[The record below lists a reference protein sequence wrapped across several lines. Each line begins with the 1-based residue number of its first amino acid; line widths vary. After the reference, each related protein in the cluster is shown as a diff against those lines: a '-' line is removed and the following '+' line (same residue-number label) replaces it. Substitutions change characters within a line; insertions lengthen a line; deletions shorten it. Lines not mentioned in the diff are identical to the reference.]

1 MEKKKVYAVAEGEY
15 SDYHIECIF
24 STKEKA
30 NEFVQCHGTNYYI
43 EEYELDQEVV
53 KEEKLWCVSFCI
65 DNDKDADCVP
75 SSYVEMRDK
84 CKIDDYYCRDSDT
97 ICFYVDADTMDRAI
111 KIARERYVAVKSNDY
126 IWLRLTRPIVST
138 TGYGR
143 MCHEVFN
150 IKTNEFTKE

>member
-30 NEFVQCHGTNYYI
+30 KEFVQCHGTNYYI
-43 EEYELDQEVV
+43 EEYELDQEVI
-53 KEEKLWCVSFCI
+53 KEEKLWRVSFYI
-65 DNDKDADCVP
+65 DKDKDVDCVP
-75 SSYVEMRDK
+75 SSYVAMRDK
-84 CKIDDYYCRDSDT
+84 CKVDDWCCDT
-97 ICFYVDADTMDRAI
+97 MICFYVDADTMDRAI

-138 TGYGR
+138 TGYSR
-143 MCHEVFN
+143 KCYEVFN